1 MNPAA
6 GTSASGGPQLSQ
18 ARVTV
23 GIGELAVS
31 DVPGD
36 VIVTHALGS
45 CVAICLWDPVVRVA
59 GLIHIL
65 LPEARINPQRAAEQ
79 PEAFADSGIPLLFQ
93 AAYKMGA
100 VKSRLRVRLVGGAEV
115 ADESGSFNI
124 GRRNLLA
131 AKNVLWR
138 NGVLIEKEEVG
149 GRTVRTVQLDVTD
162 GSLRVMSGR
171 DVVVTL

>member
-1 MNPAA
+1 MSIFTILFIVLLVAWLL
-6 GTSASGGPQLSQ
+6 GWGVFHVAS
-18 ARVTV
+18 
-23 GIGELAVS
+23 
-31 DVPGD
+31 
-36 VIVTHALGS
+36 
-45 CVAICLWDPVVRVA
+45 

-65 LPEARINPQRAAEQ
+65 LPEARINPERAAEQ
-79 PEAFADSGIPLLFQ
+79 PEAFADSGLPLLFQ
-93 AAYKMGA
+93 AAYRLGA
-100 VKSRLRVRLVGGAEV
+100 IKSRLRVRLVGGAEV
-115 ADESGSFNI
+115 ADEGGSFNV

-162 GSLRVMSGR
+162 GSLQVTSGR

>member
-1 MNPAA
+1 M
-6 GTSASGGPQLSQ
+6 Q
-18 ARVTV
+18 
-23 GIGELAVS
+23 
-31 DVPGD
+31 
-36 VIVTHALGS
+36 
-45 CVAICLWDPVVRVA
+45 VA

-79 PEAFADSGIPLLFQ
+79 PGAFADSGIPLLFQ
-93 AAYKMGA
+93 GAYKLGA

-115 ADESGSFNI
+115 AEEGGPFNI

-149 GRTVRTVQLDVTD
+149 GRTVRTVWLDVTD
-162 GSLRVMSGR
+162 GSLQVLSGR